1 MIRIRK
7 KIFHKNFNRRDDE
20 MEIITMVKGQ
30 IPEESEQAFEQ
41 AYADI
46 KKEPVPE
53 GLIASYLLKDMIEP
67 NMYIVETVWASQEA
81 LKKIMEEDTL
91 SSDVELFEKFKVN
104 AVVDVHQVRDNF
116 PQYED

>member
-1 MIRIRK
+1 
-7 KIFHKNFNRRDDE
+7 

-41 AYADI
+41 AYAAI

-53 GLIASYLLKDMIEP
+53 GLIASYLLKDMIVP
-67 NMYIVETVWASQEA
+67 HMYIVETVWANQEA
-81 LKKIMEEDTL
+81 LKKIMEEETV
-91 SSDVELFEKFKVN
+91 SSDVMLFEKFEVR
-104 AVVDVHQVRDNF
+104 AVVDVHQVRDNY